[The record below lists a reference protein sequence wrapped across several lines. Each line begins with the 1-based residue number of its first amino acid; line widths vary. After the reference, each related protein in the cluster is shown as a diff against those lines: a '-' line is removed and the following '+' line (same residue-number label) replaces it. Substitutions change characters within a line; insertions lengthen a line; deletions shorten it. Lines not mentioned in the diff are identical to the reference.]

1 MFEKTVSFFEN
12 TDNQI
17 LTFTV
22 IVLFFVI
29 MGNFLQWNL
38 NSIVQFILY
47 AFFGLF
53 LMLVIITAILLII
66 NFVSGN
72 NAPDS

>member
-72 NAPDS
+72 NAPDG